1 MTQPY
6 LDIASPLGASGPSG
20 SGPSR
25 VTLDALVDNMRS
37 ETRLLEEL
45 TALMRRQR
53 HAVAADDLQGVD
65 DSVYGTQRVLLT
77 LGEARRRRRSLN
89 RLIGESEDLG
99 LKALERVL
107 GPNMT
112 DAVRGARD
120 GLQSAALTL
129 SQEVDLNRRVLR
141 EALAAGDD
149 YVRAIYGGASE
160 TRNVYVSGT
169 DAAPPARSGGGVL
182 INRRA

>member
-6 LDIASPLGASGPSG
+6 LDVAASLGAGGPTG
-20 SGPSR
+20 SGPAR
-25 VTLDALVDNMRS
+25 VTIDALVDNMRS
-37 ETRLLEEL
+37 ETRLLDEL

-53 HAVAADDLQGVD
+53 SAVAADDLQGVD

-89 RLIGESEDLG
+89 RLIGDSEDLG
-99 LKALERVL
+99 LKSLDRVL
-107 GPNMT
+107 GASMT
-112 DAVRGARD
+112 DAVRAARD
-120 GLQSAALTL
+120 GLQAAALTL
-129 SQEVDLNRRVLR
+129 SQEVDINRRVLR

-149 YVRAIYGGASE
+149 YVRAIYGGSVEA
-160 TRNVYVSGT
+160 TKGIYVSGN
-169 DAAPPARSGGGVL
+169 DQSGPQRAGGVL